1 MAKKINFAL
10 EMADGY
16 KVRYDF
22 EEYRAHFD
30 LVKAIEHFASGKLIE
45 WMKNNLY
52 EEIAESLGQLD
63 KDAPD
68 FPQRLCEI
76 LGVEMS
82 ETAGAEPDIDTIQ
95 RTQEKEKTLRQK
107 TSDETIIAN
116 AAKTAFHR
124 GDLVELLKAGEKT
137 IYLCGDA
144 FDIPIRKENVRY
156 IGVLGTPKITIA
168 AKSREDLAEK
178 NITFENVEMPEKLRE
193 KKAEETTPCSKCGA
207 DEAPSVQTEWIIP
220 KPQLRLMFETAFKKT
235 NEDDKIC
242 YGSNV
247 DTNALFYMY
256 KADDN
261 GNLEQKLTDEQKNMA
276 MTYICGGKYTEN
288 ELLQMRFT
296 SDMTFGWAFTN
307 DSFCIGRNGTISVV
321 PYEAVKDFK
330 SDGTTLVLVDNKE
343 VNIPKM
349 FMYCDYETAPIHRLL
364 ITIRN
369 TLQQKS

>member
-1 MAKKINFAL
+1 MAKKISFGL
-10 EMADGY
+10 EMKDGHN
-16 KVRYDF
+16 VRHDL
-22 EEYRAHFD
+22 EELREYFD
-30 LVKAIEHFASGKLIE
+30 IVKAIEHFTSGKLVQWLE
-45 WMKNNLY
+45 DNYYDY
-52 EEIAESLGQLD
+52 EAEIIKQLD
-63 KDAPD
+63 ENAPD
-68 FPQRLCEI
+68 FQRQLCET
-76 LGVEMS
+76 LGIEPAEVDDIELLDVER
-82 ETAGAEPDIDTIQ
+82 IK
-95 RTQEKEKTLRQK
+95 RTKEKETLLRQK
-107 TSDETIIAN
+107 TSDGKIIAN
-116 AAKTAFHR
+116 AENTAFNR
-124 GDLVELLKAGEKT
+124 ADMKALWDARAGT

-144 FDIPIRKENVRY
+144 FDIPIGVRHTKY
-156 IGVLGTPKITIA
+156 IGVLSTPKIKIN
-168 AKSREDLAEK
+168 AKMPKDLSDRG
-178 NITFENVEMPEKLRE
+178 IVFENVELPEELRE
-193 KKAEETTPCSKCGA
+193 KKAEETTPCSKCGT
-207 DEAPSVQTEWIIP
+207 DEAPSVQPEWIIP

-276 MTYICGGKYTEN
+276 ITYICGGKYTEN

-321 PYEAVKDFK
+321 PYENVKDFK
-330 SDGTTLVLVDNKE
+330 SDGTTLVLKDNKE
-343 VNIPKM
+343 VDIPKM

-369 TLQQKS
+369 FLQR